1 MDRGV
6 YLLLFIPIIIGVA
19 MGILMLFLTKIL
31 KKIKSAY
38 IAKVPAFIG
47 LFIFVIAMLLSVY
60 IRGFEGASYA
70 VLGIIILIFTI
81 ISYSN
86 ARRIN
91 QHR

>member
-31 KKIKSAY
+31 KNKSAY